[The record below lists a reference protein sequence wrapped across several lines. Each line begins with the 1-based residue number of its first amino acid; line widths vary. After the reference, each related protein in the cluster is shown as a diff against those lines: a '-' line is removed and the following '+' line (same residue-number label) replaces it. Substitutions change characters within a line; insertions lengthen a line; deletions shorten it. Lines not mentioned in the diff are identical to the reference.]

1 MMNELS
7 FIIVPSYS
15 LRLKLDTIVIYKPTI
30 CVSHSFSSMKIRY
43 CSNFPLPHHLPYR
56 RLRPNLIMLWQEL

>member
-15 LRLKLDTIVIYKPTI
+15 LRLKLDTIVIYNPTI
-30 CVSHSFSSMKIRY
+30 GVSHSFSSMEIRY
-43 CSNFPLPHHLPYR
+43 RSNLPHPHHLSYR
-56 RLRPNLIMLWQEL
+56 RNLRLHSIMFWQD